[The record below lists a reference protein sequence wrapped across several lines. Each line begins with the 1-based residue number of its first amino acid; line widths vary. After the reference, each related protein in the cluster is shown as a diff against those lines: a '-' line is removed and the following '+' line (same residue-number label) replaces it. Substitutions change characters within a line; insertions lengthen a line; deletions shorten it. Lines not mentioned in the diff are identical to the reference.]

1 MFKHQFSL
9 LAIATLLLS
18 PTLVHANEIG
28 ESMNISVSNIQ
39 IQTDGSGVTNIHT
52 PNVNITT
59 AQPFT
64 NRWLISSRKQR
75 IRKSV
80 RKPVM
85 KSGQTISTP
94 AVKSQP
100 TIAQPPI
107 SQPPIAQPTIA
118 QPPISQPPSDSTNRS
133 VVQQTSTIRS
143 SSHTSNNGSHSEQ
156 QSSVQCSSSGSGTS
170 VTRSTQTINGKTVS
184 SEVRTN
190 CP

>member
-1 MFKHQFSL
+1 MLKRQFSL

-18 PTLVHANEIG
+18 PTLVHADEIG
-28 ESMNISVSNIQ
+28 ESTNISVSNMQ
-39 IQTDGSGVTNIHT
+39 IQTDT
-52 PNVNITT
+52 PTVNITT
-59 AQPFT
+59 AQPFAH
-64 NRWLISSRKQR
+64 RWLISSRKR
-75 IRKSV
+75 RMRKSV
-80 RKPVM
+80 RKPVANN
-85 KSGQTISTP
+85 GQMIYTP
-94 AVKSQP
+94 TVKSQP
-100 TIAQPPI
+100 TI
-107 SQPPIAQPTIA
+107 SQPPIAQPPIA
-118 QPPISQPPSDSTNRS
+118 QPQSDSTNRS

>member
-1 MFKHQFSL
+1 MLKRQFSL

-18 PTLVHANEIG
+18 PTLVHANEVS
-28 ESMNISVSNIQ
+28 ENTNISVANIW
-39 IQTDGSGVTNIHT
+39 IQTDGYGVTNIQT

-59 AQPFT
+59 AQPFI
-64 NRWLISSRKQR
+64 NRWLMSSRKQR

-80 RKPVM
+80 RKPIV
-85 KSGQTISTP
+85 KSEKMISTP

-107 SQPPIAQPTIA
+107 TQPPIAQPPTN
-118 QPPISQPPSDSTNRS
+118 STNRS

-143 SSHTSNNGSHSEQ
+143 SSQTSNNGSRSENH
-156 QSSVQCSSSGSGTS
+156 SSVECSSSGSGTS
-170 VTRSTQTINGKTVS
+170 VTRSTQTINGRTIS

>member
-1 MFKHQFSL
+1 MLKRQFSL

-18 PTLVHANEIG
+18 PTLVHADEIG
-28 ESMNISVSNIQ
+28 ESTHISVGNIQ
-39 IQTDGSGVTNIHT
+39 IQPDGYGGTKIQT

-59 AQPFT
+59 AQPFA

-75 IRKSV
+75 IRTSV
-80 RKPVM
+80 RKPVI
-85 KSGQTISTP
+85 KSGKMISTP
-94 AVKSQP
+94 AVKSQA

-107 SQPPIAQPTIA
+107 T

-133 VVQQTSTIRS
+133 MSQTSTIRS

-156 QSSVQCSSSGSGTS
+156 HSSVECSSSGSGTS
-170 VTRSTQTINGKTVS
+170 VTRSTQTINGRTVS

>member
-1 MFKHQFSL
+1 MLKRQFSL

-18 PTLVHANEIG
+18 PTLVHADEIG
-28 ESMNISVSNIQ
+28 ESTNISVGNIR
-39 IQTDGSGVTNIHT
+39 IQTDASGATNIQT

-64 NRWLISSRKQR
+64 NRWLMSSRRQR

-80 RKPVM
+80 RKPVV
-85 KSGQTISTP
+85 KSGQMISAP
-94 AVKSQP
+94 VVK
-100 TIAQPPI
+100 
-107 SQPPIAQPTIA
+107 SQPPIAQP
-118 QPPISQPPSDSTNRS
+118 PGDSTNP
-133 VVQQTSTIRS
+133 VVNQTSTIRS

-156 QSSVQCSSSGSGTS
+156 HSSVECSSSGSGTS
-170 VTRSTQTINGKTVS
+170 VTRSTQTINGRTVS